1 MFAVFLF
8 SFICAICIQIF
19 PLNLETFSS
28 EKRELINEVV
38 HLKKVLEEREFEL
51 RRRETE
57 LESVKAQ
64 LATSILNV
72 KESDKKVNSL
82 NQKVNKLTLYFCMS

>member
-1 MFAVFLF
+1 M
-8 SFICAICIQIF
+8 CIQFF
-19 PLNLETFSS
+19 PRNLETFSS

-57 LESVKAQ
+57 LESVKSQ

>member
-1 MFAVFLF
+1 M
-8 SFICAICIQIF
+8 CIQFF
-19 PLNLETFSS
+19 PRNLETFSS

-38 HLKKVLEEREFEL
+38 HLKKGMEEREFEL

-57 LESVKAQ
+57 LESVKSQ

>member
-1 MFAVFLF
+1 MFLVFLVTF
-8 SFICAICIQIF
+8 VCTKRIQIF
-19 PLNLETFSS
+19 SLNIETFNS
-28 EKRELINEVV
+28 EKCELINEVV
-38 HLKKVLEEREFEL
+38 HLKKVVEEREFEL

-57 LESVKAQ
+57 LEGAKSQ

-82 NQKVNKLTLYFCMS
+82 NQKVNKLTH

>member
-1 MFAVFLF
+1 MFLVCLVTFV
-8 SFICAICIQIF
+8 CTKRIQIF
-19 PLNLETFSS
+19 SLNIETFNS

-38 HLKKVLEEREFEL
+38 HLKKVVEEREFEL

-57 LESVKAQ
+57 LEGAKSQ

-82 NQKVNKLTLYFCMS
+82 NQKVNKLTH

>member
-1 MFAVFLF
+1 M
-8 SFICAICIQIF
+8 CIQFF
-19 PLNLETFSS
+19 PRNLETFSS

-57 LESVKAQ
+57 LESVKSQ

-82 NQKVNKLTLYFCMS
+82 NQKVNKLTLYFSMS

>member
-1 MFAVFLF
+1 MFLVFLVTF
-8 SFICAICIQIF
+8 VCTKRIQIF
-19 PLNLETFSS
+19 PLNIETFSS

-38 HLKKVLEEREFEL
+38 HLKKVVEEREFEL

-57 LESVKAQ
+57 LEGAKSQ
-64 LATSILNV
+64 LATSVLNV

-82 NQKVNKLTLYFCMS
+82 NQKVNKLTH

>member
-1 MFAVFLF
+1 MFLVCLVTFVYTKR
-8 SFICAICIQIF
+8 IQIF
-19 PLNLETFSS
+19 SLNIETFNS

-38 HLKKVLEEREFEL
+38 HLKKVVEEREFEL

-57 LESVKAQ
+57 LEGAKSQ

-82 NQKVNKLTLYFCMS
+82 NQKVNKLTH